1 MRWNVARLH
10 CRVVYSLWT
19 CLEARKIHVLA
30 LGVVGV
36 SVASEDQRSGMTQ
49 LRDEVGCWLVGG
61 GG

>member
-1 MRWNVARLH
+1 M
-10 CRVVYSLWT
+10 
-19 CLEARKIHVLA
+19 LA